1 VTETE
6 KKALGRNDP
15 CHCGSGKKYKACHLE
30 TDEAA
35 AREARK
41 ALQEKQQAEAPAPA
55 EASADAPP
63 AEHAHPPHEPRHNT
77 SQPWKKSAG
86 GPRSVPRFNAPRRS
100 GGS

>member
-1 VTETE
+1 MTDID
-6 KKALGRNDP
+6 KKTLGRNDP

-30 TDEAA
+30 ADETA

-41 ALQEKQQAEAPAPA
+41 AAQEKQEAEAAPA
-55 EASADAPP
+55 EEAAADAPA
-63 AEHAHPPHEPRHNT
+63 AEHAHPPREPRHNT